1 MSHPLQIM
9 SFMSSFPIWV
19 ICTSSSC
26 LIAVARTSSTM
37 LNKRGESGHLFLAP
51 DLKGNI
57 LSFAHCVWC
66 WLWVYH
72 IWPLLCSMFPL
83 FPLCQRFFF
92 LIINGHRILSKF
104 FSCIYSYD
112 HLIFIL
118 HFVYVMYHIY
128 CFEDIV
134 PTLHPWNK

>member
-1 MSHPLQIM
+1 MSHHLQIM
-9 SFMSSFPIWV
+9 SFISSFPIWV

-57 LSFAHCVWC
+57 LSFAHWVWC

-92 LIINGHRILSKF
+92 FNHKWAQDFIKILF
-104 FSCIYSYD
+104 L
-112 HLIFIL
+112 HLFIWPSHL
-118 HFVYVMYHIY
+118 YPSFCLCDVSHLLLWGY
-128 CFEDIV
+128 CTNLASLE
-134 PTLHPWNK
+134 